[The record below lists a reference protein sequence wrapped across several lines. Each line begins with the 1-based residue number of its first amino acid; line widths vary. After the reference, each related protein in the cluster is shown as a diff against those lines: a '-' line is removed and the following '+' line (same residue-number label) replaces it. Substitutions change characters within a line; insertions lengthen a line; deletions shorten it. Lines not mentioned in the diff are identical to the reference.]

1 MSYLSHDTKIAFASI
16 AVLLLL
22 NISVQAWEFP
32 FAPAQWNKEQRWN
45 NLIADLS
52 ALNTPE
58 NIKLLNQYM
67 EANRVYVV
75 GFYMTDLQKP
85 FWVAYNEGV
94 TTRQFDAVN
103 FALTEGQVRQ
113 LKGMVEDG
121 NISSWDKFRIWF
133 MLR

>member
-1 MSYLSHDTKIAFASI
+1 MKKLNNDGKIAFASI

-32 FAPAQWNKEQRWN
+32 FAPAWNSKEHRWN

-52 ALNTPE
+52 TLNSPE

-75 GFYMTDLQKP
+75 GFYVTDLQKP
-85 FWVAYNEGV
+85 FWVAYNEGI

-121 NISSWDKFRIWF
+121 KISSWEKFRIWL